1 MSGTSTRSLRLFQLA
16 CIILL
21 SIGFW
26 IFRYECLDAEGAGRT
41 CLSQVAEPVAQI
53 VSFGTYILNRHWN
66 YAYYEMLVVG
76 GALALV
82 LLSLLFRRSCSWWC
96 VLYIAALALSGLGE
110 YSAMSRNQT
119 RTLLYHLGA
128 FVAALGAF
136 ALMVRRDPELLSKG
150 WLETKRITAKVTTS
164 EVFCVMVILAIAC
177 VNRFYQL
184 NTNPSGY
191 DAEACPHRMVA
202 DTWMKI
208 MRQEVG
214 AYVQQSSGM
223 SLVALHKLF
232 TDVNHPTLFYLDE
245 RLMSVAIS
253 LLGCAVMY
261 FFVRNLR
268 GPYAAFL
275 ALVLYVFGPLDI
287 DWSRLP
293 VMHHIPVIVALLLAW
308 ATCDALR
315 TRSWKSFFAVALLIP
330 CTKFVYPSAKLA
342 LFGPLAAMC
351 GVVLF
356 QRKEWRGHYL
366 KLLYVFLGLFLY
378 VGLRSVV
385 YYVVHGQFIIVAPFE
400 NPYPAEAQVSQ
411 FERIKQMLGQGL
423 YFFYEVFFAP
433 ASPTHWT
440 HHATVLPAR
449 SLSSVTV
456 VFCVLVFTR
465 LLFLWRKP
473 EALMFMAMIVGGLIP
488 GMATELADRRI
499 AMSLTLCL
507 VLGVLELTW
516 FLDTVVARGSR
527 ILTGAL
533 KFAVPVC
540 LIGCIGLSQTT
551 QFFGRFNG
559 RPIQAMAGDTVLKTL
574 QDNTLVLYLAE
585 ERRCEM
591 FYTLYTRMLDA
602 DRSIAFATAHEGS
615 KNAKEQILSPEPI
628 LTSWY
633 YTETG
638 LAPQIDKLK
647 QTKQWGHYLFVFQP
661 SAERESLRA
670 LLKQTY
676 PHGKETI
683 VEYSAA
689 LGQRMLLYEVD
700 NTLSGGP
707 QVRAV
712 AGTTAAPVA
721 NAAP

>member
-1 MSGTSTRSLRLFQLA
+1 
-16 CIILL
+16 
-21 SIGFW
+21 
-26 IFRYECLDAEGAGRT
+26 
-41 CLSQVAEPVAQI
+41 VAEPVTHI
-53 VSFGTYILNRHWN
+53 ISFGTYILNRHWD
-66 YAYYEMLVVG
+66 YSYYEMLVAG
-76 GALALV
+76 GALAIV

-96 VLYIAALALSGLGE
+96 VLYIAALVLSGLGE
-110 YSAMSRNQT
+110 YSALNRNQN
-119 RTLLYHLGA
+119 RTLIYHLAA

-136 ALMVRRDPELLSKG
+136 ALMVRRSPELLSKG
-150 WLETKRITAKVTTS
+150 WLETKRVTAKVTTT

-177 VNRFYQL
+177 INRFYQL

-202 DTWMKI
+202 DSWMKI
-208 MRQEVG
+208 FRQEVG

-223 SLVALHKLF
+223 SLVVLHKLF

-293 VMHHIPVIVALLLAW
+293 VMHHIPVILSLLLAW
-308 ATCDALR
+308 ATCNALR
-315 TRSWKSFFAVALLIP
+315 TRSWGSFLAVALLIL

-342 LFGPLAAMC
+342 LFGPLAAVC

-356 QRKEWRGHYL
+356 QRKEWRGHYV

-385 YYVVHGQFIIVAPFE
+385 YYVVHGHFLVVAPFE
-400 NPYPAEAQVSQ
+400 NPYSPDVQVSQ

-440 HHATVLPAR
+440 HHATIPPSR

-465 LLFLWRKP
+465 LLFLWKKP

-507 VLGVLELTW
+507 VLGVLELSW
-516 FLDTVVARGSR
+516 FFDTVVARGSR
-527 ILTGAL
+527 VLTGVL

-540 LIGCIGLSQTT
+540 LIGCIGLFQTT
-551 QFFGRFNG
+551 QFFGRYNG
-559 RPIQAMAGDTVLKTL
+559 RPIQTLAGETVLKTV

-585 ERRCEM
+585 ERRCEV
-591 FYTLYTRMLDA
+591 FYTLYTRMLDPQ
-602 DRSIAFATAHEGS
+602 REIGFATAHEGP

-633 YTETG
+633 YTETA
-638 LAPQIDKLK
+638 LAPQIESLK
-647 QTKQWGHYLFVFQP
+647 QNKKWGHYLFIFQP
-661 SAERESLRA
+661 TAEREVLRT

-676 PHGKETI
+676 PQGKETI
-683 VEYSAA
+683 VNYSEA
-689 LGQRMLLYEVD
+689 LGQRILLYEVD
-700 NTLSGGP
+700 NTESG
-707 QVRAV
+707 V
-712 AGTTAAPVA
+712 PVA
-721 NAAP
+721 ETLAVDPAAVEVQRPTN